1 MREMS
6 LRSCSQHSLALGGT
20 LCQSGQLVR
29 LWCGSD
35 AGQKQKPCTL
45 GSIHPT
51 RLLSIEAD
59 TRRVCLSFFSLFF
72 FSCSFGLGLC
82 DVFFYGIVMAT
93 CIFLMSCIAE
103 ERIPV
108 GEWRCLFFLI
118 SMSFGTTCY
127 NDFT

>member
-1 MREMS
+1 MRGMS
-6 LRSCSQHSLALGGT
+6 LRSRSQHSLALGGT
-20 LCQSGQLVR
+20 LWQSGQLVR

-35 AGQKQKPCTL
+35 AAQKQKPCTL

-59 TRRVCLSFFSLFF
+59 ARRVCLSFLFF
-72 FSCSFGLGLC
+72 FPCSFGLGLC